1 MNGEVLGNRYELLE
15 KIGEGGMAIV
25 YKARCNKL
33 NRFVAVKIL
42 KKEYADNKEIVDKF
56 KDEAMA
62 VAKLS
67 DMNIVNVLDV
77 GSDDN
82 ENYIVMEYV
91 NGKTLKEL
99 VDQFGRLS
107 YDTAVTISLQ
117 IAKALDCAHKNG
129 IVHRD
134 IKPQNILVT
143 SEGVAKVT
151 DFGIAKSVDSAT
163 LTNTSTILGSAHY
176 FSPEQAKGA
185 VVDYRSDIYSLGIV
199 MYEMITGKVPFDADS
214 PVTIALKHIQ
224 EAPMNPKEL
233 NRSMPEAYANIILKC
248 IEKDVNK
255 RYSTAKEVIEDLKK
269 IKNNPNARLDGDVA
283 PSKVGSE
290 TIIMAPVKDEDI
302 KELEDKEDDDA
313 YYDEN
318 DDELEDYYDEDE
330 DDEEGEED
338 EDDLDYKE
346 DNKEKKSKKNLLIG
360 IAIAVIVIVIGAG
373 STFMFLNSKPKETVA
388 NVQIP
393 NIIGMTQSDSANA
406 LQKEGL
412 VPQFKEETNSAK
424 AGTVLSC
431 DPSVGAEV
439 KKGSTVQVTVSK
451 GEDEITIPDLSG
463 MSKDQAIQQLKSLG
477 FNNILYNQENSNSV
491 NAGNVIDVTPQVG
504 SKATKTT
511 PITLTISIG
520 PKIVNQTVPNVIG
533 MSQSQAQE
541 ALSNVNLQYNVVTQN
556 TDDQSQDGKVLSANP
571 GAGASVKEG
580 TTVTLTV
587 GKYTPPAT
595 VTIPNVVGSS
605 QSGATSALENLG
617 LSVNVQEAS
626 SDNVAKGN
634 VISVSPG
641 VGANVNKGTGVTIV
655 VSTGPQEV
663 TPPPTEPT
671 NPEGGTDENNK
682 GDKSSKPAATQN
694 NTKLQSNSSKKNN

>member
-15 KIGEGGMAIV
+15 KVGEGGMAIV

-77 GSDDN
+77 GTDEN

-107 YDTAVTISLQ
+107 YDTAITISLQ
-117 IAKALDCAHKNG
+117 IAKALECAHKNG

-176 FSPEQAKGA
+176 FSPEQAKGGL
-185 VVDYRSDIYSLGIV
+185 VDYRSDIYSLGIV

-233 NRSMPEAYANIILKC
+233 NRSMPEAYATIILKC

-255 RYSTAKEVIEDLKK
+255 RYSNTKELIEDLKK
-269 IKNNPNARLDGDVA
+269 IKNNPNATLGEEKTY
-283 PSKVGSE
+283 SKVGSE
-290 TIIMAPVKDEDI
+290 TIIMAPI
-302 KELEDKEDDDA
+302 KEDEIKEA
-313 YYDEN
+313 EEKN
-318 DDELEDYYDEDE
+318 KEYYDEDE
-330 DDEEGEED
+330 LDGYYDEEED
-338 EDDLDYKE
+338 EEEEEE
-346 DNKEKKSKKNLLIG
+346 DERNEKSSRKEKKTTRNLLIG
-360 IAIAVIVIVIGAG
+360 IAVAVIIIVVGAG
-373 STFMFLNSKPKETVA
+373 SMFMFLNSKPKQKVE
-388 NVQIP
+388 NVKIS
-393 NIIGMTQSDSANA
+393 NVIGMTESEAQTTLEN
-406 LQKEGL
+406 QGL
-412 VPQFKEETNSAK
+412 VAQFKEVEDPAK

-431 DPSVGAEV
+431 NPSVGAEV
-439 KKGSTVQVTVSK
+439 QKGSTVQVTISK
-451 GEDEITIPDLSG
+451 GEAGIEIPDLNGLSQQEAQ
-463 MSKDQAIQQLKSLG
+463 SQLKSLG
-477 FNNILYNQENSNSV
+477 FTTILISQENND
-491 NAGNVIDVTPQVG
+491 NVPKGDVIAVTPQIG
-504 SKATKTT
+504 SKAQKTT

-520 PKIVNQTVPNVIG
+520 PKIVKQNVPNVVG
-533 MSQSQAQE
+533 MSQGQAEE
-541 ALSNVNLQYNVVTQN
+541 ALSNVNLKVNVVTKN
-556 TDDQSQDGKVLSANP
+556 TEDQSQDGKVLSVNP
-571 GAGASVKEG
+571 GAGSSVNEG
-580 TTVTLTV
+580 TTVTITV
-587 GKYTPPAT
+587 AKYTPPTT
-595 VTIPNVVGSS
+595 VTIPNVVGNAGSS
-605 QSGATSALENLG
+605 AASALENLG
-617 LSVNVQEAS
+617 LTVNEQEAS
-626 SDNVAKGN
+626 SETVAKGN
-634 VISVSPG
+634 VISVTPG
-641 VGANVNKGTGVTIV
+641 VGATVNKGSSVTIV
-655 VSTGPQEV
+655 VSTGPKDVKPEGEGDGTKPPASGDGTTPTV
-663 TPPPTEPT
+663 TPNAVKPQQDTAKK
-671 NPEGGTDENNK
+671 EN
-682 GDKSSKPAATQN
+682 
-694 NTKLQSNSSKKNN
+694 